1 MIGVRQPEKGP
12 AVSTLK
18 LNSLHIKNYRSLENV
33 PVEKL
38 GRLNL
43 ITGRNNVGKTSLL
56 EAVRLWASRTD
67 ANALLD
73 IIDARDESLLP
84 DKEIKPEQ
92 DERRGEN
99 SLLGALCLFAGYPT
113 IDEVRDQIEIVG
125 NGATLSISITDIELE
140 QGNLPGLQQQL
151 EGLGEKTK
159 VLQLSFD
166 SPWKSIDLPLPAYYS
181 AYRRRRFLEP
191 RLRERQANIPCVS
204 LGSSTLDSIE
214 SFSTANLW
222 DNIALTDKEEFV
234 LRGLKL
240 IEPRIDRIN
249 FIQGGRLGRF
259 PVIRVSGVDRPIPLH
274 GLGDGVTRIF
284 EIMLAL
290 VNAENGFLLID
301 EFENGLHYSV
311 QAMAW
316 ETVLELATILN
327 IQVFATS
334 HSNDCVEAFEQ
345 VSETAADDMVLIR
358 LVRDSGE
365 VRAETLGSEK
375 LALRLDLGQEVR

>member
-1 MIGVRQPEKGP
+1 M
-12 AVSTLK
+12 SNLK
-18 LNSLHIKNYRSLENV
+18 LNTLDIKNYRSLENV
-33 PVEKL
+33 HVEKL

-43 ITGRNNVGKTSLL
+43 ITGRNNVGKSSLL

-73 IIDARDESLLP
+73 IIEARDESLLP
-84 DKEIKPEQ
+84 DNEIKPER
-92 DERRGEN
+92 DERQGDN
-99 SLLGALCLFAGYPT
+99 SLLGCLCLFAGYPT
-113 IDEVRDQIEIVG
+113 IDLVRDRIEIVG
-125 NGATLSISITDIELE
+125 NGATLSISIIEKEME
-140 QGNLPGLQQQL
+140 QENLPGLQQQL
-151 EGLGEKTK
+151 DSLFTRTK
-159 VLQLSFD
+159 VLELSFD
-166 SPWKSIDLPLPAYYS
+166 SPQKSVYLSLPAYYS
-181 AYRRRRFLEP
+181 RYRRQRFREP
-191 RLRERQANIPCVS
+191 RFREKQVNIPCVS

-214 SFSTANLW
+214 SFSTASLW

-259 PVIRVSGVDRPIPLH
+259 PVIRVSGIDRPIPLH

-334 HSNDCVEAFEQ
+334 HSNDCVEAFEV
-345 VSETAADDMVLIR
+345 VSENAADEMVLIR
-358 LVRDSGE
+358 LTRGDEG
-365 VRAETLGSEK
+365 VRAETLSSSK
-375 LALRLDLGQEVR
+375 LSRRLELGREVR

>member
-1 MIGVRQPEKGP
+1 MSK
-12 AVSTLK
+12 LK
-18 LNSLHIKNYRSLENV
+18 LDNLHVKNFRSLRNV
-33 PVEKL
+33 QIDKL

-43 ITGRNNVGKTSLL
+43 VTGRNNVGKTSLL

-84 DKEIKPEQ
+84 DKEIKSDQ

-99 SLLGALCLFAGYPT
+99 SLLGALCLFSGYPT
-113 IDEVRDQIEIVG
+113 IDEVRDPIEIFG
-125 NGATLSISITDIELE
+125 NGATLSVSIADREPE

-151 EGLGEKTK
+151 EGLGERTK
-159 VLQLSFD
+159 VLQLTFD
-166 SPWKSIDLPLPAYYS
+166 SPNKSIDLPLPAYYS
-181 AYRRRRFLEP
+181 AYRRRRFLEL
-191 RLRERQANIPCVS
+191 RLSERQANIPCVS

-214 SFSTANLW
+214 SYSTASLW
-222 DNIALTDKEEFV
+222 DNIALTDKEDLV

-240 IEPRIDRIN
+240 IEPRIERVN

-259 PVIRVSGVDRPIPLH
+259 PVIKVHGVDRPIPLH

-301 EFENGLHYSV
+301 EFENGLHHSV
-311 QAMAW
+311 QAQAW
-316 ETVLELATILN
+316 QTVLELARVLN

-334 HSNDCVEAFEQ
+334 HSNDCVEAFQE
-345 VSETAADDMVLIR
+345 VSEGASNELVLIR
-358 LVRDSGE
+358 MTRSVEG
-365 VRAETLGSEK
+365 VHAETLGSEK

>member
-1 MIGVRQPEKGP
+1 
-12 AVSTLK
+12 VSILK
-18 LNSLHIKNYRSLENV
+18 LTNLHVKNYRSLDNV
-33 PVEKL
+33 RIGKL

-43 ITGRNNVGKTSLL
+43 VTGRNNVGKTSLL
-56 EAVRLWASRTD
+56 EAVRLWAARTD

-84 DKEIKPEQ
+84 DKEIKPDQ

-113 IDEVRDQIEIVG
+113 IDEVRDRIEIVG
-125 NGATLSISITDIELE
+125 NGATLSVAIADRELE

-151 EGLGEKTK
+151 DGLGEKTR

-166 SPWKSIDLPLPAYYS
+166 SPKKSIDLPLPAYYS
-181 AYRRRRFLEP
+181 AYRRRRFLE
-191 RLRERQANIPCVS
+191 LRPSERQASIPCVS

-214 SFSTANLW
+214 SFSTASLW
-222 DNIALTDKEEFV
+222 DNIALTNKEDFV
-234 LRGLKL
+234 LRGLQL
-240 IEPRIDRIN
+240 IDRRIDRVN

-259 PVIRVSGVDRPIPLH
+259 PVIKLQGVDRPIPLH

-316 ETVLELATILN
+316 KTVLELATTLN

-345 VSETAADDMVLIR
+345 VSENAADEMVLVR
-358 LVRDSGE
+358 LTRGE
-365 VRAETLGSEK
+365 NGVRAETLESEK
-375 LALRLDLGQEVR
+375 LSRRLELGREVR